1 MKRTKYTKYNLGTR
15 AGPHGLSTLKKLL
28 KTMNNKYSVVFSFQV
43 PWPRGDVFGILINTT
58 EIITAN
64 ELHM

>member
-1 MKRTKYTKYNLGTR
+1 
-15 AGPHGLSTLKKLL
+15 
-28 KTMNNKYSVVFSFQV
+28 MNNKYSVVFSFQV

-64 ELHM
+64 ELHMWF